1 MDEQTDGR
9 TDEQRDEEVAT
20 QYSFV
25 SLNMVLDKNVF
36 RIETSK
42 LSKNSSCKW
51 TNGRTDGRTDAQRDV
66 EVATQYSFVS
76 LNMVWD
82 KNVFRNENSK
92 VSKKSLLF
100 VTL

>member
-1 MDEQTDGR
+1 MMKLECAAINGNRYPPDRQWDR
-9 TDEQRDEEVAT
+9 TDAQ
-20 QYSFV
+20 
-25 SLNMVLDKNVF
+25 
-36 RIETSK
+36 
-42 LSKNSSCKW
+42 
-51 TNGRTDGRTDAQRDV
+51 TDGRTDAQRDE

-92 VSKKSLLF
+92 VSKISSLF

>member
-1 MDEQTDGR
+1 MDGQ
-9 TDEQRDEEVAT
+9 
-20 QYSFV
+20 
-25 SLNMVLDKNVF
+25 
-36 RIETSK
+36 
-42 LSKNSSCKW
+42 
-51 TNGRTDGRTDAQRDV
+51 TDGRTDAQRDE

-92 VSKKSLLF
+92 VSKISSLF